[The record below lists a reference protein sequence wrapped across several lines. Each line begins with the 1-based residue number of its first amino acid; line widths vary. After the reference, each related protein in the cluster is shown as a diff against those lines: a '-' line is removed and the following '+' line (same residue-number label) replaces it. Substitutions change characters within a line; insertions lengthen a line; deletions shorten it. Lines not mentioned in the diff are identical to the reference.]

1 MDVNESGGRRSSRP
15 SKLSAKGLCMAV
27 QESVGRAAAK
37 PMGKPKLG
45 KLARREEREF
55 YLFISLWI
63 IGFIAFDAGPILAS
77 FAISFT
83 NWSMMTPPNW
93 TGLQNYQ
100 RLIAD
105 PLFYTAMW
113 NSLYFGIGSV
123 GLGLIVSFLLAL
135 LLNQKVLGISV
146 FRTIFYLPSVVSGI
160 AVAIL
165 WIMILHQDFGL
176 INTVLS
182 WFGIKGPGWLVQPQ
196 WAKPALILM
205 SLWGAGGSMV
215 IYLAGLQSVPQHLYE
230 AASIDG
236 AGPWMKFWHV
246 TVPMMSPVIFYNL
259 IVGFIASL
267 QGFVLVLIMTNGGPA
282 NATLMFG
289 LYIYRVA
296 FQFFQMGYASA
307 LAWILLVVIMA
318 ITALQFLGAKY
329 WVFYEGEAAR

>member
-1 MDVNESGGRRSSRP
+1 MALVQKIEQIQPQGKV
-15 SKLSAKGLCMAV
+15 KLSK
-27 QESVGRAAAK
+27 R
-37 PMGKPKLG
+37 
-45 KLARREEREF
+45 ARREEIEF

-63 IGFIAFDAGPILAS
+63 IGFIAFDAGPIIAS
-77 FAISFT
+77 FVISFT
-83 NWSMMTPPNW
+83 DWSALSKPNW
-93 TGLQNYQ
+93 VGLANYQ
-100 RLIAD
+100 KMLID
-105 PLFYTAMW
+105 PLFYKAMS
-113 NSLYFGIGSV
+113 NSLYFGLGSV

-135 LLNQKVLGISV
+135 LLNQKVAGISI

-176 INTVLS
+176 INSGLA

-196 WAKPALILM
+196 WAMPALILM

-215 IYLAGLQSVPQHLYE
+215 IFLAGLQSVPVHLYE

-236 AGPWMKFWHV
+236 AGTWGKFWTI

-259 IVGFIASL
+259 IVGFIASI

-282 NATLMFG
+282 NATLMYG
-289 LYIYRVA
+289 LYIYRLA

-307 LAWILLVVIMA
+307 LAWVLLIVIMI
-318 ITALQFLGAKY
+318 ITAVQFALSRY
-329 WVFYEGEAAR
+329 WVYYEGEAKG

>member
-1 MDVNESGGRRSSRP
+1 
-15 SKLSAKGLCMAV
+15 
-27 QESVGRAAAK
+27 
-37 PMGKPKLG
+37 
-45 KLARREEREF
+45 
-55 YLFISLWI
+55 
-63 IGFIAFDAGPILAS
+63 
-77 FAISFT
+77 
-83 NWSMMTPPNW
+83 
-93 TGLQNYQ
+93 
-100 RLIAD
+100 
-105 PLFYTAMW
+105 
-113 NSLYFGIGSV
+113 
-123 GLGLIVSFLLAL
+123 
-135 LLNQKVLGISV
+135 
-146 FRTIFYLPSVVSGI
+146 
-160 AVAIL
+160 
-165 WIMILHQDFGL
+165 MILHQDFGL

-329 WVFYEGEAAR
+329 WVFYEGEAAC